1 MCWDGAGPCPLTPG
15 PYNQSVRIAYLDAF
29 SGISGD
35 MTVGALLDAG
45 APAEPLIDALQS
57 LDTGVRFEV
66 EKTKRGGVTASK
78 FRVITEAQGHAH
90 RHLQHILDM
99 IDRAP
104 ISTRAKQNASDVF
117 QRLGDA
123 EAGVHG
129 IPVEK
134 VRFHEV
140 GAVDSIADIVGAC
153 VALDLLDIG
162 EIHTSAINVGSGTVN
177 TEHGVLPVPAPATAA
192 LLEGKPIY
200 ARGPAVELTTPTGAA
215 IAATL
220 SSGFGPLPAMRIER
234 IGHGAGDRD
243 FADQPNVLRVLVG
256 QRTGAAE
263 ATLVSVLEA
272 NIDDSSPQ
280 VLGYALE
287 RLLEAG
293 ALDASFSPLQMKKN
307 RPGALL
313 RVISR
318 PEDQERLAAIVFAE
332 TSTLGLRIYPAE
344 RRVEERRMVEVET
357 PFGSVRVKVSGHGS
371 FAPEYEDCRAI
382 ALRTGTPL
390 QRVFAAAQEAYLKMI
405 R

>member
-1 MCWDGAGPCPLTPG
+1 M
-15 PYNQSVRIAYLDAF
+15 RIAYLDAF

-45 APAEPLIDALQS
+45 APAEPLIDALKS
-57 LDTGVRFEV
+57 MDMGARFEV
-66 EKTKRGGVTASK
+66 ETTTRGGLTASR
-78 FRVITEAQGHAH
+78 FRVITEGQGHAH
-90 RHLQHILDM
+90 RHLKHILSM

-104 ISTRAKQNASDVF
+104 LSARAKQNASDVF
-117 QRLGDA
+117 RRLGDA

-129 IPVEK
+129 VSIEK
-134 VRFHEV
+134 VHFHEV

-162 EIHTSAINVGSGTVN
+162 EIRASAINVGGGTVN

-192 LLEGKPIY
+192 LLRGKPIY
-200 ARGPAVELTTPTGAA
+200 SRGPAVELTTPTGAA
-215 IAATL
+215 IATTL

-243 FADQPNVLRVLVG
+243 FGDQPNVLRILVG

-287 RLLEAG
+287 RLLDAG

-313 RVISR
+313 RVIAR

-357 PFGSVRVKVSGHGS
+357 PFGTVRVKVSGHGS

-382 ALRTGTPL
+382 ALRTNRPL
-390 QRVFAAAQEAYLKMI
+390 PQVLAAAQEAYLKLT

>member
-1 MCWDGAGPCPLTPG
+1 M
-15 PYNQSVRIAYLDAF
+15 RIAYLDAF

-45 APAEPLIDALQS
+45 APAEPLIDALKS
-57 LDTGVRFEV
+57 MDMGARFEV
-66 EKTKRGGVTASK
+66 ETTTRGGLTASR
-78 FRVITEAQGHAH
+78 FRVITAGQGHAP
-90 RHLQHILDM
+90 RHLKHILGM
-99 IDRAP
+99 IDQAP
-104 ISTRAKQNASDVF
+104 LSARAKQNASDVF
-117 QRLGDA
+117 RRLGDA

-129 IPVEK
+129 VPVEK
-134 VRFHEV
+134 VHFHEV

-162 EIHTSAINVGSGTVN
+162 EIHTSAINVGSGTVS

-192 LLEGKPIY
+192 LLRGKPIY
-200 ARGPAVELTTPTGAA
+200 SRGPAVELTTPTGAA
-215 IAATL
+215 IATTL

-243 FADQPNVLRVLVG
+243 FGDQPNVLRILVG

-287 RLLEAG
+287 RLLDAG

-313 RVISR
+313 RVIAR

-357 PFGSVRVKVSGHGS
+357 PFGTVRVKVSGHGS

-382 ALRTGTPL
+382 ALRTNRPL
-390 QRVFAAAQEAYLKMI
+390 PQVLAAAQEAYLKLT